1 MTRDELLKLKGDEL
15 ATTINDLLSKFG
27 SKNKICEALG
37 LKKQSIDRKLKE
49 AGYLY
54 NHETK
59 RYAKQD
65 PNREDLKS
73 HDDSKELIKD
83 LLNRMEVVE
92 NRLNAIDSNKS
103 SDFEL
108 VNFNSKMQNKNY
120 RLYEEVVELI
130 ELIKRDHKHLN
141 VTQVVNSAL
150 YRELINFKK

>member
-1 MTRDELLKLKGDEL
+1 MTRDEFLRLKGDEL
-15 ATTINDLLSKFG
+15 ATTVNDLLSKFG

-37 LKKQSIDRKLKE
+37 LKKRSIDSKLKE

-73 HDDSKELIKD
+73 HDDSKELIND
-83 LLNRMEVVE
+83 LLKRMEAVE
-92 NRLNAIDSNKS
+92 SRLNAIDSNKS
-103 SDFEL
+103 NDFEL
-108 VNFNSKMQNKNY
+108 VQFDSKMQNKNY

-130 ELIKRDHKHLN
+130 EMIKREHKHLN

-150 YRELINFKK
+150 YRELIKFKK

>member
-1 MTRDELLKLKGDEL
+1 MTRDEFLRLKGDEL
-15 ATTINDLLSKFG
+15 ATTVNDLLSKFG

-49 AGYLY
+49 AGYIY

-65 PNREDLKS
+65 PNREDLKN
-73 HDDSKELIKD
+73 DDSKALIND
-83 LLNRMEVVE
+83 LLKRMGTVE
-92 NRLNAIDSNKS
+92 SRLNAIDSNKS

-150 YRELINFKK
+150 YRELVKFKK

>member
-1 MTRDELLKLKGDEL
+1 MTRDEFLRLKGDEL
-15 ATTINDLLSKFG
+15 ATTVNDLLSKFG

-49 AGYLY
+49 AGYIY

-65 PNREDLKS
+65 PNREDLKN
-73 HDDSKELIKD
+73 DDSKALIND
-83 LLNRMEVVE
+83 LLKRMETVE
-92 NRLNAIDSNKS
+92 SRLNAIDSNKS

-150 YRELINFKK
+150 YRELVKFKK

>member
-150 YRELINFKK
+150 YRELIKFKK

>member
-15 ATTINDLLSKFG
+15 ATTLNDLLSKHD
-27 SKNKICEALG
+27 SKNKLFNALG
-37 LKKQSIDRKLKE
+37 LKRQAIEKKLKE

-65 PNREDLKS
+65 PNREDLKIY
-73 HDDSKELIKD
+73 DDSNVLKD
-83 LLNRMEVVE
+83 LLKRMEAVE
-92 NRLNAIDSNKS
+92 SRLNAIDSNKS
-103 SDFEL
+103 NDFEL
-108 VNFNSKMQNKNY
+108 VQFDSKMQNKNY

-130 ELIKRDHKHLN
+130 EMIKRDHKHLN

-150 YRELINFKK
+150 YRELIKFKK

>member
-73 HDDSKELIKD
+73 HDDSKELIND
-83 LLNRMEVVE
+83 LLKRMEAVE
-92 NRLNAIDSNKS
+92 SRLNAIDSNKS
-103 SDFEL
+103 NDFEL
-108 VNFNSKMQNKNY
+108 VQFDSKMQNKNY

-130 ELIKRDHKHLN
+130 EMIKREHKHLN

-150 YRELINFKK
+150 YRELIKFKK

>member
-73 HDDSKELIKD
+73 HGDSKELIKD

-150 YRELINFKK
+150 YRELIKFKK

>member
-1 MTRDELLKLKGDEL
+1 MTRDEFLRLKGDEL
-15 ATTINDLLSKFG
+15 ATTVNDLLSNFG

-49 AGYLY
+49 AGYIY

-65 PNREDLKS
+65 PNREDLKN
-73 HDDSKELIKD
+73 DDSKALIND
-83 LLNRMEVVE
+83 LLKRMETVE
-92 NRLNAIDSNKS
+92 SRLNAIDSNKS

-150 YRELINFKK
+150 YRELVKFKK

>member
-1 MTRDELLKLKGDEL
+1 MTRDEFLRLKGDEL
-15 ATTINDLLSKFG
+15 ATTVNDLLSKFG

-73 HDDSKELIKD
+73 HDDSKELIND
-83 LLNRMEVVE
+83 LLKRMEAVE
-92 NRLNAIDSNKS
+92 SRLNAIDSNKS

-150 YRELINFKK
+150 YRELIKFKK

>member
-65 PNREDLKS
+65 PQSADLKS

-150 YRELINFKK
+150 YRELIKFKK